1 MAKARRRKESS
12 FEPEQ
17 VKSVFLFG
25 HPNKE
30 KLVILQTES
39 GKAHGFN
46 RGMKAFFILLFLCI
60 FLLKTYTK
68 RCKINI

>member
-17 VKSVFLFG
+17 IKSIFLFG

-30 KLVILQTES
+30 KLAVLQRMQ
-39 GKAHGFN
+39 A
-46 RGMKAFFILLFLCI
+46 AFVMLVNTDIQKLS
-60 FLLKTYTK
+60 
-68 RCKINI
+68 